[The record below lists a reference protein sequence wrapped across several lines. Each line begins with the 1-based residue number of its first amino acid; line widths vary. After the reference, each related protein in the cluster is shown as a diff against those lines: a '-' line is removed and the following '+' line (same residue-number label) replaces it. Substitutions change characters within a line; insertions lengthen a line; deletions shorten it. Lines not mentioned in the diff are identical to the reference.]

1 MAFVEPFWDKV
12 PASKQLV
19 ADAQEREVIVTFCD
33 HERLIGVDHVAPP
46 SSVSD
51 QRLPPEKGLVSTAA
65 QLSAAKQVR
74 TLIPV
79 AAAGADVAVTALA
92 FAA

>member
-1 MAFVEPFWDKV
+1 
-12 PASKQLV
+12 
-19 ADAQEREVIVTFCD
+19 
-33 HERLIGVDHVAPP
+33 
-46 SSVSD
+46 
-51 QRLPPEKGLVSTAA
+51 VSTAA